1 MTRPVRELADAYVD
15 ALVELDPLT
24 ATYLGRRS
32 DRLPDLSPA
41 GQEARDVLARET
53 LARLAPVEP
62 SDEDDRRCARLLR
75 ERLEAGLAVSG
86 SGEHLRQVRNIMG
99 PVQSVRGCFMSMP
112 TETAD
117 DWADIARRMAAVPQ
131 SLAGYTESLREGAR
145 RGLFAA
151 PRQVETNI
159 EQFREWTSGVGWFA
173 DFVGAATVSAG
184 LRAELDTAAAAA
196 SQAVD
201 ELRQWLASEYLPLV
215 AGTPDAVGEER
226 YRLHARQWTG
236 SDLDLRETYEW
247 GWTEFRRIEREMREQ
262 AERVLPGASVAE
274 AMRHLDQHGDVVEG
288 VEEIRLR
295 LQRMIDQAITDLD
308 GTHFDLADPVKVLEA
323 RIAPAGSAAAP
334 YYSAP
339 ATDFSRPGRT
349 WLPTLG
355 QTRFPL
361 WTLVSTWYH
370 EGVPGHHL
378 QLAQWAYMSEQ
389 LSVYQTAVG
398 KVSAA
403 TEGWA
408 LYAERLMDELGYLTD
423 AGSRLGYLEG
433 QSMRAIRVIID
444 IGMHL
449 ELAIPDDAPMAPGE
463 TWTPELGTAF
473 FLANS
478 GRDEAFVT
486 SEITRYLGMPGQ
498 AISYKLGERA
508 WLAGRE
514 AASAKPGFDLKR
526 WHMAALS
533 QGALGLD
540 DLTAEL
546 GAL

>member
-1 MTRPVRELADAYVD
+1 MTRPVRELADAYVE
-15 ALVELDPLT
+15 ALVELDPLA

-32 DRLPDLSPA
+32 DRMPDLSPA
-41 GQEARDVLARET
+41 GQEARDALARET
-53 LARLAPVEP
+53 LTRLASVEP

-75 ERLEAGLAVSG
+75 ERLESGLAVSE
-86 SGEHLRQVRNIMG
+86 SGEHLRLVRNLIG
-99 PVQSVRGCFMSMP
+99 PVQGVRGVFMAMP
-112 TETAD
+112 AETAD

-131 SLAGYTESLREGAR
+131 SLAGYTDSLREGAR

-159 EQFREWTSGVGWFA
+159 EQFREWGAGAGWFA
-173 DFVGAATVSAG
+173 DFVAKAMVSPG
-184 LRAELDTAAAAA
+184 LRGELDKAAALAN
-196 SQAVD
+196 QAVD
-201 ELRQWLASEYLPLV
+201 DLQQWMAEEYLPL
-215 AGTPDAVGEER
+215 AEGTPDAVGEER
-226 YRLHARQWTG
+226 YRLLARQWTG
-236 SDLDLRETYEW
+236 SDLDLRTTYEW
-247 GWTEFRRIEREMREQ
+247 GWAEFRRIEREMREQ
-262 AERVLPGASVAE
+262 AERVLPGASVSE
-274 AMRHLDQHGDVVEG
+274 AMRHLDQHGEVVEG

-295 LQRMIDQAITDLD
+295 LQQMIDQAMTDLD

-323 RIAPAGSAAAP
+323 RIAPVGSAAAP
-334 YYSAP
+334 YYMAP
-339 ATDFSRPGRT
+339 AADFSRPGRT
-349 WLPTLG
+349 WLPTQG
-355 QTRFPL
+355 KTRFPL

-378 QLAQWAYMSEQ
+378 QLAQWAYVSEQ
-389 LSVYQTAVG
+389 LSIYQTAVG
-398 KVSAA
+398 KISAA

-423 AGSRLGYLEG
+423 PGSRLGYLEG
-433 QSMRAIRVIID
+433 QSMRAVRVIID

-449 ELAIPDDAPMAPGE
+449 KLALPDDAPLAPGE

-508 WLAGRE
+508 WLAGRD
-514 AASAKPGFDLKR
+514 AASAKPGFDLKS

-533 QGALGLD
+533 QGSLGLD
-540 DLTAEL
+540 DLTEEL
-546 GAL
+546 GRL